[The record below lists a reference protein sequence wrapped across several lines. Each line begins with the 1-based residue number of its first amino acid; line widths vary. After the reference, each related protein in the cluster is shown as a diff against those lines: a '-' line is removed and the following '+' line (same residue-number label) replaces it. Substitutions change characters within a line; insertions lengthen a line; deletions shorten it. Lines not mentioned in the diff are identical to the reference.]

1 MPPPMI
7 TSHGDDIIGVRERYA
22 NPVGLA
28 CFFMFFF
35 KIGIHS
41 ISTLTKVF
49 PRIISVQHFMLQ
61 R

>member
-1 MPPPMI
+1 MI

-28 CFFMFFF
+28 CFFYVFF